1 MFRVNNRNARTRSE
15 KCSKLTMKAVER
27 HQWHLSSVVIV
38 NFEHISH
45 LILVLLNTRVN
56 FEQIDDEWIL
66 LQKIPS

>member
-15 KCSKLTMKAVER
+15 KCSKLTMKAAER
-27 HQWHLSSVVIV
+27 YQWHLSSVAIV

-56 FEQIDDEWIL
+56 YEQINDEWIL